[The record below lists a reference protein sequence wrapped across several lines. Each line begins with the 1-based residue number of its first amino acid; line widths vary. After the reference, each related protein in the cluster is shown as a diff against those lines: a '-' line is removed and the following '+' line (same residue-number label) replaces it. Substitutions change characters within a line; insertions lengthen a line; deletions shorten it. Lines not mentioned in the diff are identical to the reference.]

1 MPTGVKF
8 RYNLP
13 EKRNS
18 GHYRQNNRLQYVTL
32 CCFQLVLF
40 FHCEITAGELVL
52 VFFFEATGGELVLV
66 STVFNKLGNGVHCC
80 VSIILQNCT
89 HFQLS
94 LFILCICCSV
104 DKYNHFLIE
113 KKKEISC
120 QPVYLF
126 FLFFFPVSL
135 GCPDGL

>member
-1 MPTGVKF
+1 MVVIIDRTIICNMLLSV
-8 RYNLP
+8 
-13 EKRNS
+13 
-18 GHYRQNNRLQYVTL
+18 
-32 CCFQLVLF
+32 
-40 FHCEITAGELVL
+40 VL
-52 VFFFEATGGELVLV
+52 VAICYSLLFPTCLIFSLWDNCRRVSFSFFFEATGGELVLV

-126 FLFFFPVSL
+126 FLFFFSVSL